1 MYKITV
7 GEKSFVDVEITETKS
22 SLMVPLKYIGV
33 ALGMLF
39 ALWIFKMFKGRKREH
54 YPVEHAK
61 QQMQKSPWQRK
72 HYGQERAAHR
82 FEQNMRSAR
91 KSRTSFHWNPGQK
104 QKMNLH
110 LSFKKTIA
118 CNSTF
123 SMEREQQSSIRR
135 KEYPVYAPEPVER
148 RELFQKHE
156 YRYAASRRAKKSLF
170 DIFG

>member
-91 KSRTSFHWNPGQK
+91 KSKNVFPLESWAKAKDEFAFELQK
-104 QKMNLH
+104 NNRLQQH
-110 LSFKKTIA
+110 LQHGKE
-118 CNSTF
+118 NSNHP
-123 SMEREQQSSIRR
+123 IRR

-156 YRYAASRRAKKSLF
+156 YRYAASRRAKEKF
-170 DIFG
+170 I